1 MMPILDKSDD
11 IRKRKKS
18 QGSSRAV
25 TGGTGV
31 NGLNKFCNIMLF
43 KNSR

>member
-1 MMPILDKSDD
+1 MTSEVEG
-11 IRKRKKS
+11 

-31 NGLNKFCNIMLF
+31 NGLNSFIDFYSRKVVSSSDMR
-43 KNSR
+43 KNEA